1 MLKEDF
7 VRTNIF
13 GFIIYKNVYRVDTKM
28 YSKFR
33 ANAFEL
39 AKFRISF
46 EKQNMINKNYDA
58 FEFLILEN

>member
-33 ANAFEL
+33 TNAFEL

-46 EKQNMINKNYDA
+46 EKQNMINEKNITVPLKY
-58 FEFLILEN
+58 LY